1 VGKPWNTALPAVL
14 AYVTKRPPH
23 KDHLSQHARRALE
36 LLIVDP
42 RGLAEPLL
50 LTYGFSRKM
59 LAGLISMG
67 LVTAQ
72 RQTVSAS
79 GQAVE
84 VTRMTITE
92 AGRKALEED
101 KALELETRN
110 P

>member
-1 VGKPWNTALPAVL
+1 MGKGPNAPS
-14 AYVTKRPPH
+14 H
-23 KDHLSQHARRALE
+23 KHHLSQSARRALE
-36 LLIVDP
+36 LLTVDP

-59 LAGLISMG
+59 LAGLTRTG

-72 RQTVSAS
+72 RQTVRVS
-79 GQAVE
+79 GQPVE
-84 VTRMTITE
+84 TTRVRITE
-92 AGRKALEED
+92 AGRQALEED